1 MTPPSM
7 ESIFLILSG
16 VILVAGVL
24 YWLWSHIQLTQK
36 KVQLLENAVFELRGM
51 LANSGGGAS
60 GPGAPASP
68 TRQVQVIPATAA
80 TAAAFEQM
88 NGGGVAGTVDAD
100 DTDAD
105 WGDENAH
112 KSTPLGDLD
121 APVLEVADDLQP
133 GGRAG
138 VSTMDIDMDVAA
150 AVVAPD
156 DDRAEQFRKLFVVKQ
171 DSAAHVSPSQVSSS
185 GSAAVEADVAP
196 AAKSPESLE
205 SMPVKELRR
214 LAEQRGIA
222 GAADMRKKEILA
234 ALRQQVSMS
243 LTLTESSAPATFEE
257 GEGDSDIREVA
268 IESAEILE

>member
-51 LANSGGGAS
+51 LANSGGGAA

-68 TRQVQVIPATAA
+68 TRQVQVIPSTAA

-88 NGGGVAGTVDAD
+88 NGGSDASD
-100 DTDAD
+100 DTEAD
-105 WGDENAH
+105 WAEDER
-112 KSTPLGDLD
+112 KSTPLGDLG
-121 APVLEVADDLQP
+121 APVLETHDIAGINDDLQP
-133 GGRAG
+133 GGRATVG
-138 VSTMDIDMDVAA
+138 TMEIDLDASA
-150 AVVAPD
+150 SPD
-156 DDRAEQFRKLFVVKQ
+156 DERSEQFRKLFSVKQ
-171 DSAAHVSPSQVSSS
+171 EAAPVSVSPSPSASS
-185 GSAAVEADVAP
+185 EAPAPAP
-196 AAKSPESLE
+196 AARTPESLE

-214 LAEQRGIA
+214 LAEQRGIS
-222 GAADMRKKEILA
+222 GTADMRKKEILA
-234 ALRQQVSMS
+234 ALRQQVSMNVAVVE
-243 LTLTESSAPATFEE
+243 TPAPVVEE
-257 GEGDSDIREVA
+257 DSDIREVA